1 MSVGIGVALIRLH
14 DLPVEIPMREDADIL
29 RAVGERLHGV
39 DRLRRNDDRLTG
51 AEFHGFSGTDLD
63 ANPSDHRHR
72 RMVVVMCVPAE
83 RFTDTFQYDRA
94 YANRAD
100 HAYRGLDH
108 SYSPLFTAVPRRRN
122 P

>member
-72 RMVVVMCVPAE
+72 RMVVRSEEHTSEIQSQSNLIWRPS
-83 RFTDTFQYDRA
+83 
-94 YANRAD
+94 
-100 HAYRGLDH
+100 L
-108 SYSPLFTAVPRRRN
+108 
-122 P
+122 